1 MTFMD
6 RYHVFVHDVSAI
18 FGYDYNDATPDWV
31 HPFIHIILILTPA
44 LLITAGGYL
53 VLRGLLGFWRR
64 QSAPAIQFQPIR
76 GLDAGLFASVLRYSK
91 RQQAIMVMIS
101 LIAMPI
107 LYLTLELPKQIV
119 NNALDGPRFPINV
132 YGWDMDQLS
141 LLLLLCGLYLLA
153 IILNGLNK
161 YILNVF
167 NGYVAERFLRRFR
180 LLVYRQWRRDP
191 NSTDKSEI
199 VPILAQ
205 EVEPIGGFAADVLT
219 LPILQGGT
227 LATILLFMFI
237 QDPVLGA
244 AALTVLPIQ
253 LVLLPRLQRRVNV
266 LSRTRIKEVRQLG
279 RHLSDQLRARQAES
293 GGLGPASASFRE
305 LERVRRRIFRLKFF
319 IKALNNFLTALTPF
333 LFYSLGGYFV
343 IEGRITLGAL
353 VAVLAA
359 HKDFSAPLKELFRY
373 YQTLEDTKIRY
384 QEITNFFRKKE
395 QFSQPEERRSPP
407 VDPVPTMSQFVNRR
421 GQHYTAGTLGPRRN
435 FKEGI

>member
-1 MTFMD
+1 MSLLD
-6 RYHVFVHDVSAI
+6 SYHVLVHDVSAA
-18 FGYDYNDATPDWV
+18 FGYDYNDAMPDWV

-44 LLITAGGYL
+44 LLIGVSSYL
-53 VLRGLLGFWRR
+53 ILRCFLKLWRR
-64 QSAPAIQFQPIR
+64 QHVPVSQPEPIR
-76 GLDAGLFASVLRYSK
+76 GLDVGLFSTVLRYSR
-91 RQQAIMVMIS
+91 RQQAQMIMLS

-119 NNALDGPRFPINV
+119 NNALEAPRFPIDIFERAV
-132 YGWDMDQLS
+132 DQVTF
-141 LLLLLCGLYLLA
+141 LLLLCGLYLLA
-153 IILNGLNK
+153 ILLNGLNK
-161 YILNVF
+161 YALNVF
-167 NGYVAERFLRRFR
+167 KGYVAERFLRRFR
-180 LLVYRQWRRDP
+180 LLVYRQWQQGSNP
-191 NSTDKSEI
+191 TVQSEI

-205 EVEPIGGFAADVLT
+205 EVEPVGGFAADVLT

-227 LATILLFMFI
+227 LLTILLFMFI

-253 LVLLPRLQRRVNV
+253 LVVLPKLQRRVNV

-279 RHLSDQLRARQAES
+279 RQLSDQLREKQTS
-293 GGLGPASASFRE
+293 PNGLSSAGASFRE
-305 LERVRRRIFRLKFF
+305 LERVRRRLFRLKFF

-384 QEITNFFRKKE
+384 QEITSFFGKAEPRFEPKE
-395 QFSQPEERRSPP
+395 QPGLPEKSIQPPRQSGDHNHRFNFGKVSTLRRS
-407 VDPVPTMSQFVNRR
+407 
-421 GQHYTAGTLGPRRN
+421 
-435 FKEGI
+435 EI

>member
-1 MTFMD
+1 MSLLD
-6 RYHVFVHDVSAI
+6 RYHLLVHDVAAA
-18 FGYDYNDATPDWV
+18 FGYGYNDVTPDWV
-31 HPFIHIILILTPA
+31 HPFIHLILVLAPA
-44 LLITAGGYL
+44 LLITVSSYL
-53 VLRGLLGFWRR
+53 AIRGILKLWKDRSTPEFH
-64 QSAPAIQFQPIR
+64 PEPIR
-76 GLDAGLFASVLRYSK
+76 GLERSLFSTVLRYSR
-91 RQQAIMVMIS
+91 RQQALMILVS

-119 NNALDGPRFPINV
+119 NNALDSGRFPIV
-132 YGWDMDQLS
+132 ILGQEFDQVAFLM
-141 LLLLLCGLYLLA
+141 LLCGLYLLA

-161 YILNVF
+161 YGLNVF
-167 NGYVAERFLRRFR
+167 KGYVAERFLRRFR
-180 LLVYRQWRRDP
+180 LLVYRQWRSDP
-191 NSTDKSEI
+191 DSRNQSEI

-227 LATILLFMFI
+227 LLTILFFMFV

-253 LVLLPRLQRRVNV
+253 LVLLPKLQRRVNA

-279 RHLSDQLRARQAES
+279 RQLSDQLRERQANPA
-293 GGLGPASASFRE
+293 GLLPASASFRE
-305 LERVRRRIFRLKFF
+305 LEHVRRKIFRLKFF

-359 HKDFSAPLKELFRY
+359 HKDFSAPLKELFNY
-373 YQTLEDTKIRY
+373 YQTLEDTRIRY
-384 QEITNFFRKKE
+384 QEITSFFTQSINRSANVEADNIRLAKVGKFE
-395 QFSQPEERRSPP
+395 QPTRSYT
-407 VDPVPTMSQFVNRR
+407 DLSLEGR
-421 GQHYTAGTLGPRRN
+421 GAIATL
-435 FKEGI
+435 

>member
-1 MTFMD
+1 MSLLE
-6 RYHVFVHDVSAI
+6 RYHLFVHNVSAA

-31 HPFIHIILILTPA
+31 HPFIHLILVLAPA
-44 LLITAGGYL
+44 LLISVGSYL
-53 VLRGLLGFWRR
+53 AIRGVLKLWRHLR
-64 QSAPAIQFQPIR
+64 TPAFHQEPIR
-76 GLDAGLFASVLRYSK
+76 GLERSLFSTVLRYSR
-91 RQQAIMVMIS
+91 RQQALMIVVS

-119 NNALDGPRFPINV
+119 NNALDSDRFPV
-132 YGWDMDQLS
+132 VVLGQDLDQVGFLI
-141 LLLLLCGLYLLA
+141 LLCGLYLLA

-161 YILNVF
+161 YGLNVF
-167 NGYVAERFLRRFR
+167 KGYVAERFLRRFR
-180 LLVYRQWRRDP
+180 LLVYRQWRSDP
-191 NSTDKSEI
+191 DSRNQSEI

-227 LATILLFMFI
+227 LLTILFFMFV

-253 LVLLPRLQRRVNV
+253 LVLLPKLQRRVNA

-279 RHLSDQLRARQAES
+279 RQLSDQLRERQANPA
-293 GGLGPASASFRE
+293 GLLPASASFRE
-305 LERVRRRIFRLKFF
+305 LEHVRRKIFRLKFF

-359 HKDFSAPLKELFRY
+359 HKDFSAPLKELFNY
-373 YQTLEDTKIRY
+373 YQTLEDTRIRY
-384 QEITNFFRKKE
+384 QEITSFFTQSINRSANVEADNIRLAKVGKFE
-395 QFSQPEERRSPP
+395 QPTRSYT
-407 VDPVPTMSQFVNRR
+407 DLSLEGR
-421 GQHYTAGTLGPRRN
+421 GAIATL
-435 FKEGI
+435 

>member
-1 MTFMD
+1 MSLLD
-6 RYHVFVHDVSAI
+6 RYHLLVHDVAAA

-31 HPFIHIILILTPA
+31 HPFIHLILVLAPA
-44 LLITAGGYL
+44 LLITVGSYL
-53 VLRGLLGFWRR
+53 AIRGILKLWKDRSTPEFH
-64 QSAPAIQFQPIR
+64 PDPIR
-76 GLDAGLFASVLRYSK
+76 GLERSLFSTVLRYSR
-91 RQQAIMVMIS
+91 RQQALMILVS

-119 NNALDGPRFPINV
+119 NNALDSDRFPIV
-132 YGWDMDQLS
+132 VLGRDLDQVVFLI
-141 LLLLLCGLYLLA
+141 LLCGLYLLA

-161 YILNVF
+161 YGLNVF
-167 NGYVAERFLRRFR
+167 KGYVAERFLRRFR
-180 LLVYRQWRRDP
+180 LLVYRQWRSDP
-191 NSTDKSEI
+191 DSGNQSEI

-227 LATILLFMFI
+227 LLTILFFMFV

-253 LVLLPRLQRRVNV
+253 LVLLPKLQRRVNA

-279 RHLSDQLRARQAES
+279 RQLSDQLRQRQVNSA
-293 GGLGPASASFRE
+293 GLLPASASFRE
-305 LERVRRRIFRLKFF
+305 LEHVRRKIFRLKFF

-359 HKDFSAPLKELFRY
+359 HKDFSAPLKELFNY
-373 YQTLEDTKIRY
+373 YQTLEDTRIRY
-384 QEITNFFRKKE
+384 QEITSFFIQSINRSTNVEADNIRLARVGKFE
-395 QFSQPEERRSPP
+395 QSTRSYP
-407 VDPVPTMSQFVNRR
+407 DLSLEGR
-421 GQHYTAGTLGPRRN
+421 GAIATS
-435 FKEGI
+435 